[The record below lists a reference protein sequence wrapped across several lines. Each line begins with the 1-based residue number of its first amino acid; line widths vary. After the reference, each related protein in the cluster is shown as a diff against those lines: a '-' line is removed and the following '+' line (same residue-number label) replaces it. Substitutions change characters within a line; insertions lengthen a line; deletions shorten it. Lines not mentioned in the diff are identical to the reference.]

1 MTEELDRRAQ
11 ILEAAFEEFSEK
23 GFKGATIKSIAAAA
37 GLQSPALIYWYF
49 PDKEALFREVLGNR
63 IPVLRAVRDPAGL
76 MDRPPEELLPMIA
89 GRYLST
95 FDNPAAQRM
104 VRLMMGEAMRRPEI
118 AEIFGNAVIKRV
130 LGFLKSY
137 MAHQIELGRLRP
149 HDVRSSAR
157 AFMGM
162 LLPQAGGKLF
172 FPAIRE
178 DGLTDEEHIETATRI
193 FLEGLRPED
202 NGLAETG
209 KEARHEGDDGGE
221 RSSTSGG

>member
-1 MTEELDRRAQ
+1 MEERVDRREQ
-11 ILEAAFEEFSEK
+11 ILRAAFEEFSEK
-23 GFKGATIKSIAAAA
+23 GFKGATIKGIAEAA

-49 PDKEALFREVLGNR
+49 PDKEALFREVLGSR
-63 IPVLRAVRDPAGL
+63 IPVLRAVRDPASLLG
-76 MDRPPEELLPMIA
+76 RPPEQVLPSIA
-89 GRYLST
+89 RRYLST

-104 VRLMMGEAMRRPEI
+104 VRLMVGEAMRRPEI
-118 AEIFGNAVIKRV
+118 AEVFGSAVIKKV

-137 MAHQIELGRLRP
+137 LAHQIELGRLRP

-178 DGLTDEEHIETATRI
+178 DGLTDEEHVETAVNI
-193 FLEGLRPED
+193 FLEGLRPK
-202 NGLAETG
+202 G
-209 KEARHEGDDGGE
+209 
-221 RSSTSGG
+221 

>member
-1 MTEELDRRAQ
+1 MAEELDRRAQ
-11 ILEAAFEEFSEK
+11 ILEAAFEEFSAK
-23 GFKGATIKSIAAAA
+23 GFEGATIKSIARAA

-49 PDKEALFREVLGNR
+49 PDKEALFREVLGTR

-76 MDRPPEELLPMIA
+76 LDQPPEKVLPMIA
-89 GRYLST
+89 RRYLST
-95 FDNPAAQRM
+95 FDNPIAQRM
-104 VRLMMGEAMRRPEI
+104 VRLMVGEAMRRPEI

-137 MAHQIELGRLRP
+137 MARQIELGRLRP

-178 DGLTDEEHIETATRI
+178 DGLIDEEHIQNAIKI
-193 FLEGLRPED
+193 FIEGLGPE
-202 NGLAETG
+202 E
-209 KEARHEGDDGGE
+209 E
-221 RSSTSGG
+221 

>member
-1 MTEELDRRAQ
+1 MAEELDRRAQ
-11 ILEAAFEEFSEK
+11 ILEAAFEEFSAK
-23 GFKGATIKSIAAAA
+23 GFEGATIKSIARAA

-49 PDKEALFREVLGNR
+49 PDKEALFREVLGTR

-76 MDRPPEELLPMIA
+76 LDQPPEKVLPMIA
-89 GRYLST
+89 RRYLST
-95 FDNPAAQRM
+95 FDNPIAQRM
-104 VRLMMGEAMRRPEI
+104 VRLMVGEAMRRPEI

-137 MAHQIELGRLRP
+137 MARQIELGRLRP

-178 DGLTDEEHIETATRI
+178 DGLTDEEHIQNAIKI
-193 FLEGLRPED
+193 FIEGLGPE
-202 NGLAETG
+202 E
-209 KEARHEGDDGGE
+209 E
-221 RSSTSGG
+221 

>member
-1 MTEELDRRAQ
+1 VSEESDRRAQ
-11 ILEAAFEEFSEK
+11 ILEAAFEEFSSK
-23 GFKGATIKSIAAAA
+23 GFKGATIKSIARTA

-49 PDKEALFREVLGNR
+49 PDKEALFREVLEAR
-63 IPVLRAVRDPAGL
+63 IPVLRTVRDPAGL
-76 MDRPPEELLPMIA
+76 LDLPPEKVLPTIA
-89 GRYLST
+89 RGYLST

-104 VRLMMGEAMRRPEI
+104 VRLMVGEAMRRPEI
-118 AEIFGNAVIKRV
+118 AEIFGNTVIKRV

-137 MAHQIELGRLRP
+137 MARQIELGKLRP

-178 DGLTDEEHIETATRI
+178 DGLTDEEHIETAVEV
-193 FLEGLRPED
+193 FLRGL
-202 NGLAETG
+202 G
-209 KEARHEGDDGGE
+209 KEDKG
-221 RSSTSGG
+221 